1 MRHIDE
7 GTLRRLQDEPLIA
20 TDAQRR
26 HLSECE
32 RCRAQAAQIATTA
45 ATVSAA
51 TFAAPAFDA
60 GTALNHFHARIEREH
75 LQPVQTARVRPSAGR
90 RVKAWMAG
98 PLAAVALIGALVF
111 TPAGSLAQTFM
122 TIFQPKQV
130 QAVPLNVGDLRGL
143 PKLRKFGTMHIQ
155 RGASPKTVASATA
168 ASQATGMTV
177 LAPASL
183 PAGVPSTVTYEVAPG
198 TTNTFTFSAAKAE
211 AAAKK
216 AHKTIPAMPAAI
228 DGSTLQVTTYPMAV
242 AIYGNPKGIPTLAI
256 GQTQA
261 PKVSS
266 SGVTVKQLEDYML
279 SMPGVSPN
287 LAASIRA
294 IGDPTS
300 TLPIPVP
307 MNLAQSQSVTVQGV
321 QGVAV
326 GDSTGMGS
334 VVIWVKDG
342 VIHGVGG
349 TLPESQV
356 VDIANSLH

>member
-20 TDAQRR
+20 TDAQRH
-26 HLSECE
+26 HLSQCE
-32 RCRAQAAQIATTA
+32 HCREQAAQIAATA
-45 ATVSAA
+45 ATVSVA
-51 TFAAPAFDA
+51 TFGTPAFDA
-60 GTALNHFHARIEREH
+60 GTALNRLHARIERDH
-75 LQPVQTARVRPSAGR
+75 LQPVQTKRARGSAGR
-90 RVKAWMAG
+90 RLRTWMAG
-98 PLAAVALIGALVF
+98 PVAAVALIGALIL

-130 QAVPLNVGDLRGL
+130 QAVSVNINELRGL

-155 RGASPKTVASATA
+155 RGVSPKSVAGVSAASA
-168 ASQATGMTV
+168 ATGMTV
-177 LAPASL
+177 LSPASL
-183 PAGVPSTVTYEVAPG
+183 PAGIPSRVTYEVAGG
-198 TTNTFTFSAAKAE
+198 TTNSFTFSAAKAE
-211 AAAKK
+211 AAAQK
-216 AHKTIPAMPAAI
+216 AGKTIPAMPAAI
-228 DGSTLQVTTYPMAV
+228 DGSTLQVKTYPMAL
-242 AIYGNPKGIPTLAI
+242 AIYGSPKGIPTLAI
-256 GQTQA
+256 GQTQS

-279 SMPGVSPN
+279 SLPGVSPD

-321 QGVAV
+321 QGVAI

-334 VVIWVKDG
+334 VVVWVKDG
-342 VIHGVGG
+342 VIYGVGG

-356 VDIANSLH
+356 IDIANSLH